1 MKLLLKEKCDVPK
14 SKQKLLTEK
23 KGKDRSLLEKWRPI
37 SLVNVDS
44 KIMSKVTV
52 MRIKKVLPNIIQHN
66 QSGYVEDRI
75 TILYW
80 WNGETNIRRYGFY
93 LIFRQFSTTLNGI
106 FLSPA

>member
-52 MRIKKVLPNIIQHN
+52 MRIKKVLPHIIQHN
-66 QSGYVEDRI
+66 QSGYVEDCI
-75 TILYW
+75 IVLYW
-80 WNGETNIRRYGFY
+80 
-93 LIFRQFSTTLNGI
+93 
-106 FLSPA
+106 